1 MSARQSQQEFSTMSR
16 LENQSIIVTGGTRGI
31 GKAIAAAL
39 LAEGAR
45 VLITGRSRE
54 SVDKAL
60 LDLEH
65 DNIDGMVADV
75 CCEETTVKVFAYA
88 MKTFGRVDAVVN
100 NAGIG
105 LGGLIQKLPLETFQ
119 GVLDTNLTGA
129 FLYSRE
135 AFRVMKDNGGGR
147 ILNIGSISSQV
158 PRFGSVPYTTS
169 KFGLQ
174 GMTRALAVEGREI
187 GIMVSCL
194 HPGNVQTDI
203 WENAP
208 DSVLKEP
215 KMEVEDI
222 ANVAVL
228 MLSMPPNT
236 TIIDATVL
244 DPRQP
249 FIGRG

>member
-1 MSARQSQQEFSTMSR
+1 MAQL
-16 LENQSIIVTGGTRGI
+16 LEGRVVIVTGGTRGI
-31 GKAIAAAL
+31 GLAIAQAV

-45 VLITGRSRE
+45 VLITGRSAD
-54 SVDKAL
+54 SVNEAL
-60 LDLEH
+60 ATLASS
-65 DNIDGMVADV
+65 NADGMAADV
-75 CCEETTVKVFAYA
+75 ASETDTQAVFEKA
-88 MKTFGRVDAVVN
+88 MAQFGKVDAVVN
-100 NAGIG
+100 NAGIARAG
-105 LGGLIQKLPLETFQ
+105 AVEKLRLKDFQ
-119 GVLDTNLTGA
+119 MVMDTNLTGA

-174 GMTRALAVEGREI
+174 GMTRALAVEGREL

-194 HPGNVQTDI
+194 HPGNVYTDI
-203 WENAP
+203 WDKAP
-208 DSVLKEP
+208 AAVIDEP
-215 KMEVEDI
+215 KMDVADI
-222 ANVAVL
+222 ARVAVL
-228 MLSMPPNT
+228 MLSMPDNA

-249 FIGRG
+249 FLGRG

>member
-1 MSARQSQQEFSTMSR
+1 MAQLLEQQG
-16 LENQSIIVTGGTRGI
+16 IIVTGGTRGI
-31 GKAIAAAL
+31 GKAIAEAA

-45 VLITGRSRE
+45 VLITGRSQQ
-54 SVDKAL
+54 SVDDAL
-60 LDLEH
+60 AAINH
-65 DNIDGMVADV
+65 PGVFGMPADV
-75 CCEETTVKVFAYA
+75 ASEDDTLAVFARA
-88 MKTFGRVDAVVN
+88 MELFGKVDAVVN
-100 NAGIG
+100 NAGIARAG
-105 LGGLIQKLPLETFQ
+105 AVQNLRQKDFQ
-119 GVLDTNLTGA
+119 MVMDTNLTGA

-147 ILNIGSISSQV
+147 ILNIGSISSET

-194 HPGNVQTDI
+194 HPGNVHTDI
-203 WENAP
+203 WDKAP
-208 DSVLKEP
+208 ASVVDEP
-215 KMEVEDI
+215 KMAVEDI
-222 ANVAVL
+222 ARVAIL
-228 MLSMPPNT
+228 MLSMPQNA

-249 FIGRG
+249 FLGRG